1 MSQMDRRRIEDA
13 VRELLLGAGL
23 DAAQLEAGGR
33 LATTPGRVADAYAEF
48 FAGLGVKAV
57 DLLADSVEADTD
69 ELVLLR
75 GIDFRSL
82 CEHHLLPFSGV
93 AHVAYL
99 PAGKVVGLSALPRVV
114 GALAARPQLQERLT
128 EEIADTLVSGLS
140 AAGVLVV
147 LEAHQE
153 CVASRG
159 VRQQRA
165 TAVTL
170 AARGALAEPAARA
183 EVIALIGGV
192 G

>member
-23 DAAQLEAGGR
+23 DGALIADGGR
-33 LATTPGRVADAYAEF
+33 LASTPARVADAYAEF
-48 FAGLGVKAV
+48 FAGIDTDPAS
-57 DLLADSVEADTD
+57 LLADSVEADTD

-93 AHVAYL
+93 AHVAYV

-128 EEIADTLVSGLS
+128 EEIAETLAAGLG

-147 LEAHQE
+147 LEAQQE

-165 TAVTL
+165 SAVTL
-170 AARGALAEPAARA
+170 AGRGVLAEPAARA